1 MGKFGYDFYFN
12 IGGEVLTLPITP
24 PSLNMKIGSNNKVVT
39 LIDEGE
45 VNILKSPSLVEFEFE
60 ARFPMRKYPY
70 SRDAL
75 NFETYMNTFTALK
88 TDKTPFVFTVA
99 RSTPDGKGTWGTTRR
114 VTLEDLEI
122 EEDADEGDDV
132 LVSFSLKEYKEYG
145 VKTLKTAESA
155 ATTTSTSA
163 QPRSTDNKSNKST
176 TYTVQQGD
184 SLWSIAKKFYDDGSK
199 GAGIYEANKA
209 VIESAAEK
217 YRGKGKG
224 SSNGNYLY
232 AGTVLVI
239 PDADSVVVPTT
250 TSTNTTNTKPKLNVV
265 NAGDKKYWGQFHV
278 YVNGATRRGGEAS
291 YYTTNLNNGD
301 KVEIVVDK
309 GYAHIDN
316 PSFTISKST
325 VVTITWGSR
334 YG

>member
-1 MGKFGYDFYFN
+1 MGKFGYDFYFT

-45 VNILKSPSLVEFEFE
+45 INILKSPSLVEFEFE

-75 NFETYMNTFTALK
+75 YFETYMNKFTALK
-88 TDKTPFVFTVA
+88 TEKTPFIFTVD
-99 RSTPDGKGTWGTTRR
+99 RSTPDGKGTWRTSRR
-114 VTLEDLEI
+114 VTLEDLVI
-122 EEDADEGDDV
+122 DEDADEGDDV
-132 LVSFSLKEYKEYG
+132 LVSFSLKEYKDYS
-145 VKTLKTAESA
+145 VKTLKTEDGA
-155 ATTTSTSA
+155 ATTTSTSEE
-163 QPRSTDNKSNKST
+163 PRNTDNKGSEPET
-176 TYTVQQGD
+176 HIVQPGD
-184 SLWSIAKKFYDDGSK
+184 SLWSIAKKYYGDGSK
-199 GAGIYEANKA
+199 GAAIYEANKE

-239 PDADSVVVPTT
+239 PAVDDLPTPSYT
-250 TSTNTTNTKPKLNVV
+250 PPTPTDTKVKLTVV
-265 NAGDKKYWGQFHV
+265 NDGDKQYWGRFTV
-278 YVNGATRRGGEAS
+278 YINGVKRRTGEAS
-291 YYTTNLNNGD
+291 NYITNLNNGD

-309 GYAHIDN
+309 GTAYIGN
-316 PSFTISKST
+316 PSFTISRIT
-325 VVTITWGSR
+325 VVTIRWGSM